1 MKSKHFL
8 LLTAFIAS
16 FNFSSALAQEPQ
28 LLETYDDWNVYVYNE
43 DGNKVCYMASKPA
56 KAEGNYTKRGDVF
69 ALITNRPAEGTKN
82 VFSYIT
88 GYSYRAGSDATV
100 TIDGKDYMLFT
111 RDDTAWAPDADT
123 DSKLADAVRNGSNM
137 VVKGTSGRGTATTD
151 TFSLKGSTAAHD
163 RITQECSQ

>member
-1 MKSKHFL
+1 MKSKHL
-8 LLTAFIAS
+8 LLLVALVAS
-16 FNFSSALAQEPQ
+16 LNSVSVFAQEPQ
-28 LLETYDDWNVYVYNE
+28 LLETYEDWNVYVYNE

-56 KAEGNYTKRGDVF
+56 KAEGKYTKRGDVF

-100 TIDGKDYMLFT
+100 EIDGNKFMLFT
-111 RDDTAWAPDADT
+111 RDDTAWGPDADT
-123 DSKLADAVRNGSNM
+123 DSKLADAIRNGSNM
-137 VVKGTSGRGTATTD
+137 VVKGVSGRGTATTD

>member
-1 MKSKHFL
+1 MKSKHLL
-8 LLTAFIAS
+8 LLTAFIA
-16 FNFSSALAQEPQ
+16 FANFSSVFAQEPQ
-28 LLETYDDWNVYVYNE
+28 LLETYEDWNVYVYNE

-56 KAEGNYTKRGDVF
+56 KAEGAYKKRGDVF

-123 DSKLADAVRNGSNM
+123 DSKLSDAVRNGSNM
-137 VVKGTSGRGTATTD
+137 VVKGTSGRGTATID
-151 TFSLKGSTAAHD
+151 TYSLKGSTAAHD